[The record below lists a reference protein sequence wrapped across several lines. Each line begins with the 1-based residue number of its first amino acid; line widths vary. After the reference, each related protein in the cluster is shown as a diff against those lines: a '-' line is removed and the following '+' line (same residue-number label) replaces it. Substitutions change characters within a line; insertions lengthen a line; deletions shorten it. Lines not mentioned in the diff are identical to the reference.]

1 MLRNGGV
8 GWMGWGWT
16 QCWWCWWILGNLLII
31 VCLLVIFNS
40 ILFCRRW
47 EAELQFPAFPSALAQ
62 SLSLQAK
69 KTILLYCGT
78 LQHDAA
84 NTCCLDTQVLW
95 HVLMWMRTK
104 WSAVQMIEQLRLARH
119 TCTSIVKL
127 LLSIEGLLNYGLS
140 GGGGSF

>member
-1 MLRNGGV
+1 MVVWGGWDGVEPNAGDV
-8 GWMGWGWT
+8 GGYW
-16 QCWWCWWILGNLLII
+16 GNLLII

-84 NTCCLDTQVLW
+84 NTCCLDTQVL
-95 HVLMWMRTK
+95 
-104 WSAVQMIEQLRLARH
+104 
-119 TCTSIVKL
+119 
-127 LLSIEGLLNYGLS
+127 
-140 GGGGSF
+140 